1 MESAMARKLRKEW
14 ETKGRADL
22 ICKIIET
29 LKTTYGKCSDLE
41 LASKLDLSEKKIA
54 NWKHSGACQKGNVES
69 LVNAIIKHAIRNSYI
84 PLAELKPIKCLKN
97 ESGYEINV
105 VKLSSDKLKKIQA
118 EGSGGIYIFYD
129 SRGKA
134 IYAGQSRK
142 GSRQSLWKEINA
154 AYNRERTSQTIIC
167 NVSNQLR
174 KKKYYLY
181 EVAHYIT
188 IYLVHEF
195 AIKDFESLL
204 IRSFPNDLTNIRME
218 RKSQGLTLD
227 K

>member
-1 MESAMARKLRKEW
+1 MARKFTKEW
-14 ETKGRADL
+14 ERKGRADL

-29 LKTTYGKCSDLE
+29 LKKTYGKCSDLE

-54 NWKHSGACQKGNVES
+54 NWKQNGACQKGNVES

-84 PLAELKPIKCLKN
+84 PLAELKPIKCQKN
-97 ESGYEINV
+97 ECGYEIS
-105 VKLSSDKLKKIQA
+105 VKFSADKLKKIQA

-142 GSRQSLWKEINA
+142 ESRQSLWKEINA
-154 AYNRERTSQTIIC
+154 AYNRERTSQTMIC
-167 NVSNQLR
+167 DVSNQLR
-174 KKKYYLY
+174 KKKYFLY
-181 EVAHYIT
+181 EVAQYIT

-218 RKSQGLTLD
+218 RKSKGLTMD